1 MEAEFSGSI
10 WAQGAL
16 TVADNF
22 FQDMGLKSRA
32 WALVFSSLLCLTT
45 WGNPARANTL
55 KALESVYLYSS
66 PITSAFFSANGASY
80 DGLKQRWREYFRTY
94 GKSFREISRAN
105 LIAGLK
111 PGVLVLGSAA
121 LLDEQERR
129 AIELFAE
136 AGGSVLVTW
145 GTGVRNGQGQWVGYG
160 FIERLL
166 QMKVNGKVLSDDNK
180 ENNTRF
186 LNPFGDGPLTWAV
199 PAGQRIFLGEVAE
212 TPIRVESANL
222 AARYFSWE
230 RYPAAKNSNGAIAF
244 LEKGGSRRV
253 YFGFSESSWEYDER
267 MEIPN
272 LIDSV
277 VAWLKHEA
285 SVYKAAWPNGA
296 MSAQLLEMD
305 TEDKYLNSVEFS
317 RNLESNDLRGTFY
330 SLTSIARQHRGTVQ
344 KLAEKHEIGYH
355 GELHVGFKGKAPEA
369 QAKRLND
376 MVSEMRDTLGTRAS
390 LAVSGFRAP
399 TESWDLNTE
408 KLLRKLGV
416 RHNVTGPSA
425 SEGRLPFFSNSEPE
439 ITSEEALVELPRT
452 QMDDLNYL
460 GLKLSAAKASD
471 LIMLDF
477 DYLHEAGAL
486 GVLSIHSQN
495 YGAGDL
501 MAKITP
507 LYLKKLQQQRDQ
519 IWIAPGSEIAE
530 WWRGRERVVYQPTK
544 GATSLAFDVRAP
556 GNVKGVTF
564 IVTHP
569 AFDVGPKAI
578 RAGNAN
584 LPLPE
589 LKRLDTYRSI
599 VIFRQELKVGNY
611 AYSLEF

>member
-1 MEAEFSGSI
+1 MVANFSRKTAI
-10 WAQGAL
+10 KMR
-16 TVADNF
+16 V
-22 FQDMGLKSRA
+22 
-32 WALVFSSLLCLTT
+32 WALVVSTLLCLTT
-45 WGNPARANTL
+45 GGDSAWATTPRAFET
-55 KALESVYLYSS
+55 VYLYSS

-80 DGLKQRWREYFRTY
+80 DSLKQRWREYFRPY

-121 LLDEQERR
+121 LLDEQERK
-129 AIELFAE
+129 AIELFAG

-145 GTGVRNGQGQWVGYG
+145 GTGVRNGRGQWTGYG
-160 FIERLL
+160 FIEGLL
-166 QMKVNGKVLSDDNK
+166 QMKVNGKVLSDDKK

-212 TPIRVESANL
+212 TPIRVESPNL

-230 RYPAAKNSNGAIAF
+230 RYPAPRDSNGAIAF

-267 MEIPN
+267 MEIPH

-277 VAWLKHEA
+277 LAWLKHEA

-296 MSAQLLEMD
+296 RSAQLLEMD
-305 TEDKYLNSVEFS
+305 AEDKYLNSVEFS
-317 RNLESNDLRGTFY
+317 RNLESSDLRGTFY
-330 SLTSIARQHRGTVQ
+330 SLTSIARQHRSTVQ
-344 KLAEKHEIGYH
+344 KLAEKHEVGYH
-355 GELHVGFKGKAPEA
+355 GELHVGFKGKAPEV
-369 QAKRLND
+369 QTKRLND
-376 MVSEMRDTLGTRAS
+376 MVSEMRDTVGTRAL

-399 TESWDLNTE
+399 TESWDSNTE
-408 KLLRKLGV
+408 KILRKLGV

-425 SEGRLPFFSNSEPE
+425 SEGRLPFFSSSEPE
-439 ITSEEALVELPRT
+439 ITPEEALVELPRT

-460 GLKLSAAKASD
+460 GLRLNAAKASE

-507 LYLKKLQQQRDQ
+507 PYLKQLRQQRDQ
-519 IWIAPGSEIAE
+519 IWIAPGREVAE
-530 WWRGRERVVYQPTK
+530 WWRSRERVVYQPTK

-556 GNVKGVTF
+556 GNVNGVTF
-564 IVTHP
+564 VVTHP
-569 AFDVGPKAI
+569 AFDIGPKAI
-578 RAGNAN
+578 RAGSTN

-589 LKRLDTYRSI
+589 LKRIDAFRSM
-599 VIFRQELKVGNY
+599 VIFRQELKAGSY
-611 AYSLEF
+611 AYSVEF